1 MPEHLLFV
9 ILPNVFRVAKGV
21 HIRADDDQGSV
32 VLGFDLG
39 STEIRVDHGWIL
51 VGSWLNHVF
60 AFRFRLPTRPLR
72 RTSEVCY
79 MLCCGASTERITI
92 RDRPFL
98 TIARLHSHI
107 LRTREC
113 NLDNK

>member
-51 VGSWLNHVF
+51 VESR
-60 AFRFRLPTRPLR
+60 FRFSLSSPDKTSAPHIRSLLYVMLR
-72 RTSEVCY
+72 SIYGEDY
-79 MLCCGASTERITI
+79 
-92 RDRPFL
+92 
-98 TIARLHSHI
+98 
-107 LRTREC
+107 
-113 NLDNK
+113 N